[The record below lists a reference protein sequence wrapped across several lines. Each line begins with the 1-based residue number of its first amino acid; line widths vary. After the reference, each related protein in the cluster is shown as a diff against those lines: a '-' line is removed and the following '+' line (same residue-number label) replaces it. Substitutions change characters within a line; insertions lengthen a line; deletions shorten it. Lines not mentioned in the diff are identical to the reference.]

1 MNNLVKIANKKF
13 EDALS
18 INFINENTNGTR
30 EHFFKKLLRMIQP
43 LVLKHFVEI
52 IILAFL
58 GNNTKVFLPS

>member
-1 MNNLVKIANKKF
+1 MNNLVKIGNKKF

-30 EHFFKKLLRMIQP
+30 EHFLKKLLRMMQLLI
-43 LVLKHFVEI
+43 LKHFVEI